1 MSAQTILEARLRARD
16 DGLVGQLNAS
26 EQASRGA
33 ASGLKDMAGAA
44 RQNAAATSGAAT
56 SDRAAAA
63 AARELERARK
73 DQERAA
79 KAAARAE
86 QQAANDVARALSRR
100 STGQMQVGQQVQD
113 FFIQVDGGTP
123 ILRAFSQQASQMQFA
138 LAMMG
143 GEANGTQGK
152 VAKLAAFMGGPW
164 GIALGVAIPL
174 VSMLAAK
181 LFENGEAAKAAEAG
195 ANGLAAAQTVL
206 GQIFDTVSGKL
217 KSQNELLII
226 NARLQAISLRAEAV
240 KAEASATKVT
250 GEVADLRTNSTQLY
264 GEFVGANQFGADP
277 KRFSNV
283 LANRRQLG
291 MIAAGV
297 QAGRIKRAD
306 AVKMTEGID
315 FDGTG
320 FDQAE
325 VVAAFRDGAVAELN
339 RRAADLIDKS
349 LDSGELAK
357 EFRTKGPKGRK
368 GRDGAG
374 AARALENFGESA
386 AEKIARISDAYNPA
400 PSGFDKAFTDL
411 RALDGLIAD
420 LEKRKPPSFEK
431 LIAQAKDA
439 RTAVVAGIA
448 DPLDAI
454 QQRLVP
460 LPDGIVKAKAAMKE
474 LDGVI
479 AVLTERKPPN
489 WEELVDRA
497 EQLKDVA
504 AETAN
509 GPLNDMLRAS
519 REQQAI
525 QLLALQGRE
534 REAEVLARI
543 QQLTRDQGPL
553 TDDQRRAVEKMVAS
567 EERINDLMQKRQDII
582 SIYMSSIGDL
592 RGALEDLFTPGSG
605 SNFLKDTDKLI
616 KRFQGSMTVEALFG
630 DSLRALEKRVR
641 GKTPL
646 DREVEELAREVD
658 GLQSEA
664 GRSSKALG
672 MFTNAVAAA
681 TADIQRSLTG
691 PTPHQLG
698 EGSFLKVFGGSAGAS
713 DGDIVVNGQ
722 RQRPIGGALMKE
734 QTDFLREL
742 ARTQYDP
749 LAKLFDQY
757 LGTDFFRKLSPVFQ
771 GAYSGFFTAG
781 PVGGILGA
789 IKELPGLPKEMQKS
803 LGNALEGAQTG
814 TLVSG
819 IGKMLGLK
827 TSTTGG
833 QIGGAIGAATGVPG
847 GDIVGSI
854 IGSLVGGMFKKTKK
868 GSATITGV
876 DSDPIITGNNS
887 KMKAAAG
894 EAASSVQ
901 GVLSQIAD
909 ALGGEV
915 GAFNVSIGVR
925 KGKYRVDPTGAGRT
939 KAKNGVLDFGDDAQA
954 AVLAAAFDAIGDGGI
969 KGLSAAV
976 QRALRSS
983 SDIDKAVKEA
993 LKVQE
998 VEEIVAGLG
1007 GTLERQ
1013 FREFEAQAKER
1024 VRIATQYGFDVTK
1037 IEQRNA
1043 EDRAKLVDQIL
1054 TERVGS
1060 LQSLL
1065 DDLKYGD
1072 LFEGTADERRSKLLT
1087 EIAVAKSDA
1096 EKGVDGAADKLAD
1109 LSRQL
1114 VETSREAYGT
1124 AGGEYAS
1131 DRANAISTAE
1141 AIIAAENER
1150 IRAAQQATVDT
1161 SKAMQTQNQLTNE
1174 ANDMLAEMLSLM
1186 RSGSIAGGSGAVI
1199 SGGGTV
1205 SRTVD
1210 LR

>member
-1 MSAQTILEARLRARD
+1 MSAQTILEARLRGRD
-16 DGLVGQLNAS
+16 DGLVGQLNAA
-26 EQASRGA
+26 EQRARGA
-33 ASGLKDMAGAA
+33 ASGLKEMAGAA
-44 RQNAAATSGAAT
+44 RQNAAATSVAAT

-79 KAAARAE
+79 RAAARAE
-86 QQAANDVARALSRR
+86 QQAANDVARAMSRR
-100 STGQMQVGQQVQD
+100 STGQMQVGQQLQD
-113 FFIQVDGGTP
+113 FFIQVDGGQS

-152 VAKLAAFMGGPW
+152 MAKLASFMGGPW

-174 VSMLAAK
+174 VSMLATK
-181 LFENGEAAKAAEAG
+181 LFENADAAKAAEAG
-195 ANGLAAAQTVL
+195 ANGLAAAQSVL
-206 GQIFDTVSGKL
+206 GEIFDTVSGKL

-226 NARLQAISLRAEAV
+226 NARLQAISLRADAV
-240 KAEASATKVT
+240 KAEASAKKVIDDVSNPSS
-250 GEVADLRTNSTQLY
+250 GSTQLY
-264 GEFVGANQFGADP
+264 GAFVGANQYGSDP

-291 MIAAGV
+291 MLAEGV
-297 QAGRIKRAD
+297 KSGRINRAD
-306 AVKMTEGID
+306 AVKMTDGID
-315 FDGTG
+315 FADTG
-320 FDQAE
+320 FNQAE

-339 RRAADLIDKS
+339 RRAADLIDQS
-349 LDSGELAK
+349 LDSGALAK
-357 EFRTKGPKGRK
+357 EFRTKGPKGPK
-368 GRDGAG
+368 GRSGAG
-374 AARALENFGESA
+374 GARALENFGESA

-400 PSGFDKAFTDL
+400 PQGMDKAFTDL
-411 RALDGLIAD
+411 RSLDGLIAD

-460 LPDGIVKAKAAMKE
+460 LPDGIVKAKAAIKE

-479 AVLTERKPPN
+479 AVLSDRKPPN
-489 WEELVDRA
+489 WEQLVARAQELKA
-497 EQLKDVA
+497 IA
-504 AETAN
+504 ADTVN

-519 REQQAI
+519 REQQAV
-525 QLLALQGRE
+525 QLLVLQGRE
-534 REAEVLARI
+534 REAEVLSRI
-543 QQLTRDQGPL
+543 QQLTREQGPL

-567 EERINDLMQKRQDII
+567 EERINDLLQKRQDII

-592 RGALEDLFTPGSG
+592 RGALEGLFSGGSG
-605 SNFLKDTDKLI
+605 GDFLKDTEKLI

-630 DSLRALEKRVR
+630 DSLRALEKRAR

-646 DREVEELAREVD
+646 DREIEDLTRQVD
-658 GLQSEA
+658 GLEDEA
-664 GRSSKALG
+664 GRSSKALQL
-672 MFTNAVAAA
+672 FTQAVTEA
-681 TADIQRSLTG
+681 TAEIRG
-691 PTPHQLG
+691 AAVPG
-698 EGSFLKVFGGSAGAS
+698 AIGGGAKSFLGVFNAASQSAAGG
-713 DGDIVVNGQ
+713 DEIVVNGS
-722 RQRPIGGALMKE
+722 RQRPIGGGLMQE
-734 QTDFLREL
+734 QSEFLREL
-742 ARTQYDP
+742 ARAQFDP

-771 GAYSGFFTAG
+771 GAYAGFFTAG

-789 IKELPGLPKEMQKS
+789 IKELPGLPDKMKQK
-803 LGNALEGAQTG
+803 LGTALDGAQTG
-814 TLVSG
+814 TFVAG
-819 IGKMLGLK
+819 IGKALGLK
-827 TSTTGG
+827 MSTTGS
-833 QIGGAIGAATGVPG
+833 QIGGAIGSAIPIPG
-847 GDIVGSI
+847 GDI
-854 IGSLVGGMFKKTKK
+854 IGSVIGGLIGGMFKKAKK
-868 GSATITGV
+868 GSATITGI
-876 DSDPIITGNNS
+876 DSDPVITGNNS

-894 EAASSVQ
+894 DAAGGVQSVLQ
-901 GVLSQIAD
+901 QIAD

-925 KGKYRVDPTGAGRT
+925 DGKYRVDPTGAGRT
-939 KAKNGVLDFGDDAQA
+939 KAKKGVLDFGDDAQA
-954 AVLAAAFDAIGDGGI
+954 AIMAAAFDAIGDGGI

-976 QRALRSS
+976 QRALRSNG
-983 SDIDKAVKEA
+983 DIDKAVKEA

-998 VEEIVAGLG
+998 VEEIVSGLG

-1013 FREFEAQAKER
+1013 FRQFEAQAKER

-1037 IEQRNA
+1037 IEAKNA

-1060 LQSLL
+1060 LQQLL

-1087 EIAVAKSDA
+1087 EIAAAKGDA
-1096 EKGVDGAADKLAD
+1096 EKGVEGAADKLAD
-1109 LSRQL
+1109 LTRQL

-1124 AGGEYAS
+1124 AGDEYS
-1131 DRANAISTAE
+1131 GDRANAISTAE

-1186 RSGSIAGGSGAVI
+1186 RSGGVAADYSTITSRI
-1199 SGGGTV
+1199 SVNRNV
-1205 SRTVD
+1205 S
-1210 LR
+1210 LK